1 MAPIRITLA
10 VAKVELLRLLRSPT
24 SFTLLL
30 VVPALQILLFG
41 YAIKPSAADVA
52 VAIAGPV
59 SARGDVARLAHAA
72 QFRIVGSDLA
82 PGKAEE
88 MVRAGKAVIG
98 IELPTSAFQP
108 VRTVIDATDPSLSA
122 TAEAKVEAIYWHALA
137 ARNDVADYGPR
148 LRFERLFN
156 SSARPDWAFVP
167 ALIGTIMMISM
178 LMLGALSLARE
189 RELGTWE
196 ALAALPVGR
205 LPLLLGKVAPLA
217 VIGSLQ
223 GLIVLVAGVWLF
235 ALPVRGSL
243 PAFLVLFPLFA
254 AAHLVLGQALAARA
268 RTQLAALQGAVAFY
282 LPAMLLSGF
291 LYPFST
297 LPVWA
302 QRLGEIF
309 PLTHFVRAARDAT
322 LRGRAASAIL
332 VHGVPITVFLLAVLA
347 IALMQ
352 QRTRLD

>member
-1 MAPIRITLA
+1 MALIRISLA

-30 VVPALQILLFG
+30 LVPALQILLFG
-41 YAIKPSAADVA
+41 YAIRPSAAQVE
-52 VAIAGPV
+52 VAIAGSGPD
-59 SARGDVARLAHAA
+59 RDDVARLAGAA
-72 QFRIVGSDLA
+72 QLRVVRSNLA
-82 PGKAEE
+82 PGQAEA
-88 MVRAGKAVIG
+88 MVRAGKAAVA
-98 IELPTSAFQP
+98 IELPTSPFQP
-108 VRTVIDATDPSLSA
+108 VRTVIDATDPNLSVV
-122 TAEAKVEAIYWHALA
+122 AEARVEAIYWHALA
-137 ARNDVADYGPR
+137 KRNDVADYGPR
-148 LRFERLFN
+148 LRIERLFN
-156 SSARPDWAFVP
+156 ASARPDWAFLP

-196 ALAALPVGR
+196 ALAALPIGR
-205 LPLLLGKVAPLA
+205 LPLLLGKVVPLA

-223 GLIVLVAGVWLF
+223 GVIVLAASIWLF
-235 ALPVRGSL
+235 ALPVRGNMF
-243 PAFLVLFPLFA
+243 AFLALFPLFA
-254 AAHLVLGQALAARA
+254 AAHLMLGQALAARA

-297 LPVWA
+297 LPLWA

-309 PLTHFVRAARDAT
+309 PLTHFVRAARGAT
-322 LRGRAASAIL
+322 LRGQDGWTIL
-332 VHGVPITVFLLAVLA
+332 SQGAPIGTFLLVVLA
-347 IALMQ
+347 ISLMQ

>member
-1 MAPIRITLA
+1 MALIRISLA

-30 VVPALQILLFG
+30 LVPALQILLFG
-41 YAIKPSAADVA
+41 YAIRPSAAQVE
-52 VAIAGPV
+52 VAIAGSG
-59 SARGDVARLAHAA
+59 SARDDVARLAGAA
-72 QFRIVGSDLA
+72 QLRVVRSDLA
-82 PGKAEE
+82 PGQAEA
-88 MVRAGKAVIG
+88 MVRAGKAAVA
-98 IELPTSAFQP
+98 IELPTSPFQP
-108 VRTVIDATDPSLSA
+108 VRTVIDATDPNLSVV
-122 TAEAKVEAIYWHALA
+122 AEARVEAIYWHALA
-137 ARNDVADYGPR
+137 KRNDVADYGPR
-148 LRFERLFN
+148 LRIERLFN
-156 SSARPDWAFVP
+156 ASARPDWAFLP

-196 ALAALPVGR
+196 ALAALPIGR
-205 LPLLLGKVAPLA
+205 LPLLLGKVVPLA

-223 GLIVLVAGVWLF
+223 GVIVLAASIWLF
-235 ALPVRGSL
+235 ALPVRGNMF
-243 PAFLVLFPLFA
+243 AFLALFPLFA
-254 AAHLVLGQALAARA
+254 AAHLMLGQALAARA

-297 LPVWA
+297 LPLWA

-309 PLTHFVRAARDAT
+309 PLTHFVRAARGAT
-322 LRGRAASAIL
+322 LRGQDGWAIL
-332 VHGVPITVFLLAVLA
+332 SHGAPIGIFLLVVLA
-347 IALMQ
+347 ISLMQ

>member
-1 MAPIRITLA
+1 MALIRISLA
-10 VAKVELLRLLRSPT
+10 IAKVELLRLLRSPT

-30 VVPALQILLFG
+30 LVPALQILLFG
-41 YAIKPSAADVA
+41 YAIRPSAAEVV
-52 VAIAGPV
+52 VAIAGPA
-59 SARGDVARLAHAA
+59 SARGDVARLAGVAQLRIAA
-72 QFRIVGSDLA
+72 SDLA
-82 PGKAEE
+82 PGKAEA

-98 IELPTSAFQP
+98 IELPTTPFQP
-108 VRTVIDATDPSLSA
+108 VRTVIDATDPNLSA
-122 TAEAKVEAIYWHALA
+122 AAEAKVEAIYWHALA
-137 ARNDVADYGPR
+137 ERNNVADYGPR
-148 LRFERLFN
+148 LRIERLFN
-156 SSARPDWAFVP
+156 PSARPDWAFLP

-205 LPLLLGKVAPLA
+205 LPLLLGKVVPLA

-223 GLIVLVAGVWLF
+223 GVIVLAASIWLF
-235 ALPVRGSL
+235 ALPVRGNL
-243 PAFLVLFPLFA
+243 FAFLALFPLFA
-254 AAHLVLGQALAARA
+254 AAHLMLGQALAARA

-297 LPVWA
+297 LPLWA

-309 PLTHFVRAARDAT
+309 PLTHFVRAARGAT
-322 LRGRAASAIL
+322 LRGQDGWAIL
-332 VHGVPITVFLLAVLA
+332 SHGAPIGIFLLVVLA
-347 IALMQ
+347 ISLMQ